1 MGRWV
6 IPLAGLFGALGV
18 VAGAIGSHVMK
29 ARLSGANFE
38 IFTTAVTYLML
49 HAVVLLLCGVLIEVN
64 KSNKWFKI
72 AGILLVIGIVLFC
85 GGLIV
90 RVAADLAIFG
100 KMAPMGGAALIGAW
114 LAIAVGGIANYGQ
127 SK

>member
-1 MGRWV
+1 
-6 IPLAGLFGALGV
+6 
-18 VAGAIGSHVMK
+18 
-29 ARLSGANFE
+29 
-38 IFTTAVTYLML
+38 
-49 HAVVLLLCGVLIEVN
+49 LIEVN

-90 RVAADLAIFG
+90 KVAADLAIFS
-100 KMAPMGGAALIGAW
+100 KIAPMGGAALIGAW